1 MEAVVEETVM
11 EAAVI
16 PEREPRK
23 PRREAGM
30 GKRRACETTA
40 AEMHAAGMHAS
51 AHAADMHASAHAAD
65 MHAATHAAMHP
76 AAHAATV
83 HAATAA
89 ATTPSECRWR
99 QGKRRR
105 ERTRHEV
112 TKDPAVHP
120 NSSFVIEWPRRM
132 PLHEDDD
139 REMIQRFQ
147 LTNATVSDAE
157 VRFASSQGR
166 SMPASVPGCPSG
178 RTPHQSIA
186 EITLSRVVSRR
197 HSAAT
202 DSLTGSCA
210 TLQCRVT

>member
-1 MEAVVEETVM
+1 MEAMVEETVM
-11 EAAVI
+11 EAIV
-16 PEREPRK
+16 ERGSRK

-51 AHAADMHASAHAAD
+51 AHAADMHA
-65 MHAATHAAMHP
+65 ATHAAMHP
-76 AAHAATV
+76 AAHTATV
-83 HAATAA
+83 HAATA
-89 ATTPSECRWR
+89 TTAPSECRWR
-99 QGKRRR
+99 KGKRRR

-157 VRFASSQGR
+157 VRFASSQGQG
-166 SMPASVPGCPSG
+166 MPASVSDCPSE
-178 RTPHQSIA
+178 RKPRQSIA

-197 HSAAT
+197 DSATT
-202 DSLTGSCA
+202 DNLTGSCA

>member
-11 EAAVI
+11 EATVI
-16 PEREPRK
+16 PDREPRK

-51 AHAADMHASAHAAD
+51 AHAADMHA
-65 MHAATHAAMHP
+65 ATHAAMHP

-83 HAATAA
+83 HAATTAA
-89 ATTPSECRWR
+89 ATTPSECRWSK
-99 QGKRRR
+99 GKRRR

-112 TKDPAVHP
+112 TKDPDVHP

-157 VRFASSQGR
+157 VRFVSSQGR
-166 SMPASVPGCPSG
+166 GMPASVPGCPSG
-178 RTPHQSIA
+178 RKPRQSIA
-186 EITLSRVVSRR
+186 EITLSRVVSRQDP
-197 HSAAT
+197 AAT

>member
-11 EAAVI
+11 EAIV
-16 PEREPRK
+16 ERDSRK

-51 AHAADMHASAHAAD
+51 AHAADMHA
-65 MHAATHAAMHP
+65 
-76 AAHAATV
+76 AAHTAVHPTAHTATV
-83 HAATAA
+83 HATTTTTTTA
-89 ATTPSECRWR
+89 PSECRWR
-99 QGKRRR
+99 KGKRRR

-120 NSSFVIEWPRRM
+120 NSSFVIEWQRRT
-132 PLHEDDD
+132 PPHEDND
-139 REMIQRFQ
+139 REIIQRFQ

-157 VRFASSQGR
+157 VRFVSSRGR
-166 SMPASVPGCPSG
+166 SMPASVLGCPSG
-178 RTPHQSIA
+178 RTPRQSIA
-186 EITLSRVVSRR
+186 EITLSRAASRR
-197 HSAAT
+197 DSATT